1 MTAINKYNNIFSILE
16 FQIYNSKNHFLHIK
30 KTELTCEKIKGVNIS
45 TEQPQ
50 VPRAVSTWGLAG
62 CMMMLG
68 FLLHKR
74 KDGDVHNG
82 FIITLFTVIAANW
95 AWEF

>member
-1 MTAINKYNNIFSILE
+1 M
-16 FQIYNSKNHFLHIK
+16 
-30 KTELTCEKIKGVNIS
+30 
-45 TEQPQ
+45 
-50 VPRAVSTWGLAG
+50 PRAVSTWGLAG